1 MTSDSFHRSEDGQH
15 AKKAGWGDNNRGIA
29 GICYSKTAP
38 LCKEDVV
45 LQYTCDFCGK
55 IKDPRETWLLGLAA
69 ESVSPSSAH
78 RTVTMA
84 IAWDED
90 RAVDT
95 LAVHFCSVKCKE
107 NYIKSLFSREPGEG
121 EVIEEETVEL
131 LPAARRV
138 SRKAPRRQAQ
148 SRTRKKKRVA

>member
-1 MTSDSFHRSEDGQH
+1 
-15 AKKAGWGDNNRGIA
+15 
-29 GICYSKTAP
+29 
-38 LCKEDVV
+38 V

-55 IKDPRETWLLGLAA
+55 IKGPRETWLLGLAA

-90 RAVDT
+90 RAVDP

-107 NYIKSLFSREPGEG
+107 NYIKSLFDREPGKG

-131 LPAARRV
+131 LPAARRQV
-138 SRKAPRRQAQ
+138 KRQAPRKNAQ
-148 SRTRKKKRVA
+148 SRTRKRKRAA